1 MADLIEDPKKKK
13 ASFGDAAAAAADPG
27 VMRIGG
33 ATRPAPMAMPAA
45 PDIGPFVGK
54 PGDFPVNPDGTPMM
68 KPAAGAIPPALPSVA
83 RPPAP
88 IGRTVQINS
97 DGSPALTPDQK
108 QAMAN
113 QTAAYVTGAQA
124 SAAARPPD
132 ASGINLGAV
141 QPAPTERPPAHST
154 ATLAAPKSDY
164 ARQMGEVAGFF
175 GAIPAA
181 AMKWVANAPGGH
193 GVLSSPGAEP
203 PVAMAPNKNAALLT
217 GDRMNAMTDPRSLLQ
232 PGRPEQ
238 AAVAPAEAVIGQEPA
253 VSPVAPIA
261 AGAVKTQ
268 GQMNMEADL
277 KSAEAMKAER
287 LAAEGR
293 APQAVVT
300 HSGNDWQAR
309 NNLRNL
315 EVRASSLTAKPQ
327 DVQAY
332 IDARKHDT
340 SLQGGGTAAD
350 IANVA
355 AANRNNEINST
366 AQVAN
371 ARTAQQG
378 QQFGASHELATQ
390 RLALDSRTQGAQ
402 AAEYGAQARLKTVQ
416 ANAAEQ
422 LAALQNRYMNAKPE
436 EQAAIAKQIQ
446 TLSGKSDK
454 AQLHTVNQ
462 PDTMAPDGM
471 TKLGGGQRLV
481 VQGADGSFHEV
492 PVGTNQQPAS
502 GVASPKSKAEYDAL
516 PKGAQ
521 YMKDGVLKTKA

>member
-27 VMRIGG
+27 VMQIGG
-33 ATRPAPMAMPAA
+33 ATRPAPMAVPAA

-83 RPPAP
+83 RPPDP

-132 ASGINLGAV
+132 AGGINLGAV

-164 ARQMGEVAGFF
+164 ARQMGELGGFL
-175 GAIPAA
+175 GAIPGKVA
-181 AMKWVANAPGGH
+181 KWFVSAPGSDGM
-193 GVLSSPGAEP
+193 LSFDKQPAATPDMSAYVTRMKPDQYSARSATMPVKSDSPL
-203 PVAMAPNKNAALLT
+203 PVM
-217 GDRMNAMTDPRSLLQ
+217 S
-232 PGRPEQ
+232 
-238 AAVAPAEAVIGQEPA
+238 VAPEPDA
-253 VSPVAPIA
+253 LPSSAIAPIS

-277 KSAEAMKAER
+277 RSAEAMKAER

-315 EVRASSLTAKPQ
+315 EVSASSLTANPQ

-378 QQFGASHELATQ
+378 QQFGASHELAKQ

-416 ANAAEQ
+416 ANTAEQ
-422 LAALQNRYMNAKPE
+422 LAALQNRYMSAKPE

-446 TLSGKSDK
+446 TLSGKYDK

-462 PDTMAPDGM
+462 PDTMAPDGI

>member
-27 VMRIGG
+27 VMQIGG
-33 ATRPAPMAMPAA
+33 ATRPAPMAAPAA

-54 PGDFPVNPDGTPMM
+54 PGDFPVNPDGTPMQ
-68 KPAAGAIPPALPSVA
+68 KPAPALGALAPAVVAPQDGGAAFGVPPS
-83 RPPAP
+83 
-88 IGRTVQINS
+88 IGRR
-97 DGSPALTPDQK
+97 PAQSI
-108 QAMAN
+108 
-113 QTAAYVTGAQA
+113 
-124 SAAARPPD
+124 SAAAAPVGAVPLEQRIGWRTDAVMNGAADD
-132 ASGINLGAV
+132 ASTAFKKGNYGETAGALV
-141 QPAPTERPPAHST
+141 RGA
-154 ATLAAPKSDY
+154 AT
-164 ARQMGEVAGFF
+164 
-175 GAIPAA
+175 AIPAA
-181 AMKWVANAPGGH
+181 VIDFGEGLAGGIVPGVKGFFS
-193 GVLSSPGAEP
+193 GLTGGQPT
-203 PVAMAPNKNAALLT
+203 PVAQGKAGAPTATQKGNTGAGDAMMPGNDLARFAVPAQSESPLPAAPNPTAVLPSAA
-217 GDRMNAMTDPRSLLQ
+217 PSV
-232 PGRPEQ
+232 Q
-238 AAVAPAEAVIGQEPA
+238 AVP
-253 VSPVAPIA
+253 

-315 EVRASSLTAKPQ
+315 EVSASSLTAKPQ

>member
-13 ASFGDAAAAAADPG
+13 ASFGDAAAAATDGG
-27 VMRIGG
+27 V
-33 ATRPAPMAMPAA
+33 TQLN
-45 PDIGPFVGK
+45 VGK

-83 RPPAP
+83 RPP
-88 IGRTVQINS
+88 
-97 DGSPALTPDQK
+97 
-108 QAMAN
+108 
-113 QTAAYVTGAQA
+113 
-124 SAAARPPD
+124 D
-132 ASGINLGAV
+132 AGGINLGAV

-154 ATLAAPKSDY
+154 STLAAPSATAQPQSDY
-164 ARQMGEVAGFF
+164 ARQMGELGGFL
-175 GAIPAA
+175 GAIPGKVA
-181 AMKWVANAPGGH
+181 KWFVSAPGSDGM
-193 GVLSSPGAEP
+193 LSFDKQPAATPDMSAYVTRMKPDQYGARSATMPVKSDSPLPVMSVAPEP
-203 PVAMAPNKNAALLT
+203 DAL
-217 GDRMNAMTDPRSLLQ
+217 PSS
-232 PGRPEQ
+232 
-238 AAVAPAEAVIGQEPA
+238 AVAPI
-253 VSPVAPIA
+253 S

-315 EVRASSLTAKPQ
+315 EVSASSLTAKPQ

-355 AANRNNEINST
+355 AANRHNEINST

-446 TLSGKSDK
+446 AISGKSDK
-454 AQLHTVNQ
+454 AQLHTVNL

>member
-68 KPAAGAIPPALPSVA
+68 KPAAGAIQPALPSVA
-83 RPPAP
+83 RPPDP
-88 IGRTVQINS
+88 IGRTLQINS

-154 ATLAAPKSDY
+154 STLAAPSATAQPQSDY
-164 ARQMGEVAGFF
+164 ARQMGELGGFL
-175 GAIPAA
+175 GAIPGKVA
-181 AMKWVANAPGGH
+181 KWFVSAPGSDGM
-193 GVLSSPGAEP
+193 LSFDKQPAATPDMSAYVTRMKPDQYGARSATMPVKSDSPLPVMSVAPEP
-203 PVAMAPNKNAALLT
+203 DAL
-217 GDRMNAMTDPRSLLQ
+217 PSS
-232 PGRPEQ
+232 
-238 AAVAPAEAVIGQEPA
+238 AVAPI
-253 VSPVAPIA
+253 S

-315 EVRASSLTAKPQ
+315 EVSASSLTAQPQ

-390 RLALDSRTQGAQ
+390 RLALDSRKADIADAGSKMDNATKKQLQDLSAQIMKETDPAKLAVLQDKYQTITGKYQRPEPAARELYKAVTDPVTGKVTMYNTQTGEVGAGQ
-402 AAEYGAQARLKTVQ
+402 PQPPKAGEVK
-416 ANAAEQ
+416 
-422 LAALQNRYMNAKPE
+422 
-436 EQAAIAKQIQ
+436 
-446 TLSGKSDK
+446 SGYRFK
-454 AQLHTVNQ
+454 
-462 PDTMAPDGM
+462 
-471 TKLGGGQRLV
+471 GGDP
-481 VQGADGSFHEV
+481 ADQKNWEKV
-492 PVGTNQQPAS
+492 
-502 GVASPKSKAEYDAL
+502 
-516 PKGAQ
+516 
-521 YMKDGVLKTKA
+521 